1 MKNKFRFKGRMI
13 LMFTAIF
20 GSFES
25 GIIYAI
31 MALGV
36 YLSFRILDF
45 PDLTVDGSFVT
56 GAAVAG
62 TMIVGGINPFIATLT
77 ALIVGFPAGCL
88 TGIIHTMGKIN
99 NLLSGIIM
107 MIALYSI
114 NLRIMGRSNIP
125 LLNTDTSFTKISDF
139 FEKSGIDNSLN
150 NILKAIGL
158 GDSLPETWGIL
169 IFMIVVTFIIKV
181 ITDWFF
187 KTEIG
192 LAVRATGDNK
202 RMIRSLS
209 ANTNLMVIFGLGLS
223 NALVAFSGA
232 LIAQQGGF
240 ADVGMG
246 IGMIVIGLASVIIGE
261 ALFGTKTI
269 ARTTLAVIGGSI
281 IYRLV
286 VTLALRVE
294 FLNPGDMK
302 LITALIV
309 LVALTMPKIL
319 EAINERKRKARKKK
333 ERMNIIHAPV
343 DRKGGG
349 HAAVKSDSQSL

>member
-1 MKNKFRFKGRMI
+1 MI
-13 LMFTAIF
+13 SMFTAIF
-20 GSFES
+20 GSFEA

-56 GAAVAG
+56 GAAISAI
-62 TMIVGGINPFIATLT
+62 MIANGANPFFATIM
-77 ALIVGFPAGCL
+77 ALFAGFAAGCM
-88 TGIIHTMGKIN
+88 TGLLHTFGKIN
-99 NLLSGIIM
+99 NLLSGILM

-114 NLRIMGRSNIP
+114 NLRIMGKSNVP
-125 LLNTDTSFTKISDF
+125 LLNSETAFTKISIF
-139 FEKSGIDNSLN
+139 FEELGINSFFN
-150 NILKAIGL
+150 SILTMVGL

-169 IFMIVVTFIIKV
+169 IFMIFVTFLIKWL
-181 ITDWFF
+181 TDTFLQ
-187 KTEIG
+187 TEIG

-209 ANTNLMVIFGLGLS
+209 ANTNLLVILGLGLS

-261 ALFGTKTI
+261 ALFGTKSI
-269 ARTTLAVIGGSI
+269 ARATLAVIGGAI
-281 IYRLV
+281 IYRIV
-286 VTLALRVE
+286 VTLALRVD
-294 FLNPGDMK
+294 FLSPGDMK
-302 LITALIV
+302 LITAVIV
-309 LVALTMPKIL
+309 IIALTAPKIIDYSK
-319 EAINERKRKARKKK
+319 EKKRKARRRT
-333 ERMNIIHAPV
+333 ERMTNATV
-343 DRKGGG
+343 ERKGES
-349 HAAVKSDSQSL
+349 HAALKSDS

>member
-1 MKNKFRFKGRMI
+1 MI
-13 LMFTAIF
+13 SMFTAIF
-20 GSFES
+20 GSFEA

-56 GAAVAG
+56 GAAISAV
-62 TMIVGGINPFIATLT
+62 MIANGANPFLATIM
-77 ALIVGFPAGCL
+77 ALFAGFASGCM
-88 TGIIHTMGKIN
+88 TGLLHTFGRIN
-99 NLLSGIIM
+99 NLLSGILM

-125 LLNTDTSFTKISDF
+125 LLNTDTAFTKVSSL
-139 FEKSGIDNSLN
+139 FEKTGIDSFFNS
-150 NILKAIGL
+150 ILSLIGL

-169 IFMIVVTFIIKV
+169 IFMIIVTLLIKFL
-181 ITDWFF
+181 TDVFLQ
-187 KTEIG
+187 TEIG

-209 ANTNLMVIFGLGLS
+209 ANTNLLVVLGLGLS

-281 IYRLV
+281 IYRIV
-286 VTLALRVE
+286 ITLALRVE
-294 FLNPGDMK
+294 FLDPGDMK

-309 LVALTMPKIL
+309 IIALTTPKIVDGSR
-319 EAINERKRKARKKK
+319 ERKRKAKRRN
-333 ERMNIIHAPV
+333 ERINIVQASAV
-343 DRKGGG
+343 AKGEN
-349 HAAVKSDSQSL
+349 HAALKSDS